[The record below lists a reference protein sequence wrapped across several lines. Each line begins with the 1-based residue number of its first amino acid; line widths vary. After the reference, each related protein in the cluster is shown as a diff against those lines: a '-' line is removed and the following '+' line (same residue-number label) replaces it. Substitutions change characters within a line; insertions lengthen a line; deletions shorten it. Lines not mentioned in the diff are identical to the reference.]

1 MMEALS
7 GLALGFLGSL
17 HCIGMCGPIALAL
30 PSQGSSKFEFY
41 FGRILYN
48 LGRVVTYSIMG
59 LLIGLIGQK
68 INIAGYQQLVSI
80 MLGTLILIAVLL
92 PAKIKSYF
100 TQLTFIKFITKKLQS
115 SIGVLFKKSNK
126 SSLFAIGIL
135 NGFLPCGFVYVAL
148 AGAVA
153 LGNVENSILF
163 MVLFG
168 IGTIPAMFSASI
180 VTSLFGINFRRKI
193 YRAMPIFA
201 SVLAV
206 VFILRGLNL
215 GIPYLSP
222 KLKTITPIHQINQT
236 DHDCCK

>member
-1 MMEALS
+1 MEAFS

-30 PSQGSSKFEFY
+30 PSQGSSTFAFY

-59 LLIGLIGQK
+59 LLIGLLGQK
-68 INIAGYQQLVSI
+68 INIAGYQQFASI
-80 MLGTLILIAVLL
+80 ILGALILIAVLL
-92 PAKIKSYF
+92 PAKIKTYF
-100 TQLTFIKFITKKLQS
+100 TQLAFIKFITKKLQS
-115 SIGVLFKKSNK
+115 SIGALFRKSNT
-126 SSLFAIGIL
+126 SSLFAIGVL

-153 LGNVENSILF
+153 LGNPEKSVLF
-163 MVLFG
+163 MTLFG

-180 VTSLFGINFRRKI
+180 VTSLFGQNLRRKI
-193 YRAMPIFA
+193 YRAIPIFA

-222 KLKTITPIHQINQT
+222 KLKTITPAHQINQT

>member
-1 MMEALS
+1 MEALS

-30 PSQGSSKFEFY
+30 PSQSKSKLSFY
-41 FGRILYN
+41 SGRILYN

-59 LLIGLIGQK
+59 LVIGLIGQK
-68 INIAGYQQLVSI
+68 INLAGYQQIVSI
-80 MLGTLILIAVLL
+80 VLGVVILVIVLL
-92 PAKIKSYF
+92 PSRIKNYF
-100 TQLTFIKFITKKLQS
+100 IQLKPVQIITKKLQS
-115 SIGVLFKKSNK
+115 TIGVLFRKGSQ
-126 SSLFAIGIL
+126 SSLFSIGVL

-153 LGNVENSILF
+153 MGNVEKSILF

-180 VTSLFGINFRRKI
+180 VTNLFGQNFRKKI
-193 YRAMPIFA
+193 HRAIPVFA
-201 SVLAV
+201 SLLAV
-206 VFILRGLNL
+206 IFILRGLNL

-222 KLKTITPIHQINQT
+222 KMKTVTQVNPS
-236 DHDCCK
+236 HDCCK

>member
-1 MMEALS
+1 MEALS

-30 PSQGSSKFEFY
+30 PSQSKSKLGFY
-41 FGRILYN
+41 SGRILYN

-59 LLIGLIGQK
+59 LVIGLIGQK
-68 INIAGYQQLVSI
+68 INLAGYQQIVSI
-80 MLGTLILIAVLL
+80 VLGVVILFIVLL
-92 PAKIKSYF
+92 PSRIKNYF
-100 TQLTFIKFITKKLQS
+100 IQFKPVQIITKKLQS
-115 SIGVLFKKSNK
+115 SIGVLFRKGSQ
-126 SSLFAIGIL
+126 SSLFSIGVL

-153 LGNVENSILF
+153 MGNVEKSILF

-180 VTSLFGINFRRKI
+180 ITNLFGQNFRKKI
-193 YRAMPIFA
+193 HRAIPIFA

-206 VFILRGLNL
+206 IFILRGLNL

-222 KLKTITPIHQINQT
+222 KMKTVTQVNPS
-236 DHDCCK
+236 HDCCK

>member
-1 MMEALS
+1 MEVFS

-30 PSQGSSKFEFY
+30 PSQGSSKLAFY

-59 LLIGLIGQK
+59 LLIGLVGQK
-68 INIAGYQQLVSI
+68 INLAGYQQIVSI
-80 MLGTLILIAVLL
+80 ILGGLILIAVLL
-92 PAKIKSYF
+92 PAKIKNYF
-100 TQLTFIKFITKKLQS
+100 TQLAFIKFITKKLQS
-115 SIGVLFKKSNK
+115 SIGALLRKSNT
-126 SSLFAIGIL
+126 SSLFAIGVL

-153 LGNVENSILF
+153 LGDPEKSILF
-163 MVLFG
+163 MALFG
-168 IGTIPAMFSASI
+168 MGTIPAMFSASI
-180 VTSLFGINFRRKI
+180 VTSLFGQNFRRKI
-193 YRAMPIFA
+193 YRAVPIFA

-222 KLKTITPIHQINQT
+222 KLKTITPTHQINQT

>member
-1 MMEALS
+1 MEALS

-30 PSQGSSKFEFY
+30 PSQSKSKLSFY
-41 FGRILYN
+41 SGRILYN

-59 LLIGLIGQK
+59 LVIGLIGQK
-68 INIAGYQQLVSI
+68 INLAGYQQIVSI
-80 MLGTLILIAVLL
+80 VLGVVILVIVLL
-92 PAKIKSYF
+92 PSRIKNYF
-100 TQLTFIKFITKKLQS
+100 IQLKPVQIITKKLQS
-115 SIGVLFKKSNK
+115 SIGVLFRKGSQ
-126 SSLFAIGIL
+126 SSLFSIGIL

-153 LGNVENSILF
+153 MGNVEKSILF

-180 VTSLFGINFRRKI
+180 VTNLFGQNFRKKI
-193 YRAMPIFA
+193 HRAIPVFA

-206 VFILRGLNL
+206 IFILRGLNL

-222 KLKTITPIHQINQT
+222 KMKTVTQVNPS
-236 DHDCCK
+236 HDCCK

>member
-1 MMEALS
+1 MEIIS

-30 PSQGSSKFEFY
+30 PSHSKSKLSFY
-41 FGRILYN
+41 SGRILYN

-59 LLIGLIGQK
+59 LIIGLIGQK
-68 INIAGYQQLVSI
+68 INLAGYQQIVSI
-80 MLGTLILIAVLL
+80 VIGIIILIAVLIPSRL
-92 PAKIKSYF
+92 KNYFIQIKPM
-100 TQLTFIKFITKKLQS
+100 QIITKKLQS
-115 SIGVLFKKSNK
+115 SIGVLFRKGSQ
-126 SSLFAIGIL
+126 SSLFAIGVL

-163 MVLFG
+163 MALFG

-180 VTSLFGINFRRKI
+180 VTNLFGQNFRRKI
-193 YRAMPIFA
+193 HRAIPVFA

-206 VFILRGLNL
+206 IFILRGLNL

-222 KLKTITPIHQINQT
+222 KMKAVTQVNPS
-236 DHDCCK
+236 HDCCE